1 MSSLDLRKTMI
12 KLSFSYTPPV
22 SNDHL
27 TVEVL
32 MYHVCIMLTQERQH
46 QQEQIPSWRM
56 KADY

>member
-1 MSSLDLRKTMI
+1 MI